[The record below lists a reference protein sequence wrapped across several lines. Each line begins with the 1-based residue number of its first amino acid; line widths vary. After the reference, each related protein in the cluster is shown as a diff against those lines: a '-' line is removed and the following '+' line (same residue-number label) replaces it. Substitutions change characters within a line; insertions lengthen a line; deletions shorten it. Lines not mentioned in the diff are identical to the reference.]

1 MPPFSGKAQGKLAER
16 EGSTPLSMRLIYW
29 ALIDSLNIDTN
40 RRYQQSWL
48 AF

>member
-1 MPPFSGKAQGKLAER
+1 MWWKLLAER